1 MDFGRVAIVVTMT
14 SDSLL
19 MGHAPGKLDPCC
31 PVIALPTMDCPCA
44 SASDTAAA
52 AKHRHKANP
61 DMGAS
66 RCASLRNDAEQL
78 PTSSR
83 KRVRSMYVK
92 CEAQSLRHQHICY
105 QDLVQACT
113 YAHEDNERC
122 TLAKAHTI
130 ASNAW
135 TF

>member
-66 RCASLRNDAEQL
+66 ICASLRNDAENL
-78 PTSSR
+78 SASSR
-83 KRVRSMYVK
+83 KRKQSMHVK
-92 CEAQSLRHQHICY
+92 YEAQSLRHRHICC
-105 QDLVQACT
+105 QDLMQACT
-113 YAHEDNERC
+113 YAHEDNGRC
-122 TLAKAHTI
+122 TLASAHTI
-130 ASNAW
+130 ALNA
-135 TF
+135 